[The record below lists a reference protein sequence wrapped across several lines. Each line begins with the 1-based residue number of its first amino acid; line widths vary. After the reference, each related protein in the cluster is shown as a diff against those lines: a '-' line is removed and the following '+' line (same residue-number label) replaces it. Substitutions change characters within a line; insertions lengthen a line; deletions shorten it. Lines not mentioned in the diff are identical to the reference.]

1 MEKLKKKIA
10 SWSTTKKSFYFA
22 ILFMAAYVTTNL
34 ALNWISV
41 TVDDTLTTEVF
52 TTIRLI
58 ITSGGVLT
66 GAKIIRNKDE
76 KDEVE

>member
-1 MEKLKKKIA
+1 MEKLRKKIA

>member
-1 MEKLKKKIA
+1 MEKLRKKIA

-41 TVDDTLTTEVF
+41 SVDDTLTTEVF

>member
-1 MEKLKKKIA
+1 MNNLRKKIA

-34 ALNWISV
+34 ALNWIGV

>member
-10 SWSTTKKSFYFA
+10 GWSTTKKSFYFA
-22 ILFMAAYVTTNL
+22 ILFMVTYVAINL
-34 ALNWISV
+34 VLNWISV
-41 TVDDTLTTEVF
+41 SVDDTLTTEVF

>member
-1 MEKLKKKIA
+1 MKALKKKIE

-22 ILFMAAYVTTNL
+22 ILFMVAYVVTNL

-41 TVDDTLTTEVF
+41 SVDDTLTTEVF

-66 GAKIIRNKDE
+66 GAKMIKNRNE

>member
-1 MEKLKKKIA
+1 MEKLRKKIA
-10 SWSTTKKSFYFA
+10 GWSTTKKSFYFA

-41 TVDDTLTTEVF
+41 SVDDTLTTEVF

-66 GAKIIRNKDE
+66 GAKLIKK

>member
-66 GAKIIRNKDE
+66 GAKMIKKKDG
-76 KDEVE
+76 VE

>member
-1 MEKLKKKIA
+1 MEKLRKKIA

-41 TVDDTLTTEVF
+41 SVDDTLTTEVF
-52 TTIRLI
+52 ATIRLI

-66 GAKIIRNKDE
+66 GAKMIKMKDE

>member
-1 MEKLKKKIA
+1 MEKLRKKIA

-22 ILFMAAYVTTNL
+22 ILFMATYVTTNL

>member
-41 TVDDTLTTEVF
+41 SVDDTLTTEVF
-52 TTIRLI
+52 STIRLI